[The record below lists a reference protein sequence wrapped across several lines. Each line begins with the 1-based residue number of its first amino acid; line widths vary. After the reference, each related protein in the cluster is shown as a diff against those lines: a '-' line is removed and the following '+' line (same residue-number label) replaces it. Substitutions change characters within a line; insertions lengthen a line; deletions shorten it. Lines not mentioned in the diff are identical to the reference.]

1 MQKLKTFWKA
11 FRFIFLVMPSRTFV
25 LLILTILEGAVPAL
39 LALIMKYL
47 VDTVIGGNTDSSL
60 FFYLIISWLFVM
72 VINQGIS
79 ALLRLTIDIY
89 NVKVS
94 CRTGELII
102 KKRLSIAGTSVFED
116 PEFQK
121 IYERISDTQYRIEN
135 FVNNFRY
142 WFKSIIE
149 FVSIFVLFLS
159 FEIWIPLAIFISILP
174 GIFAAKKI
182 AKLQLEEEDS
192 IYDIERKT
200 GYYRNVLV
208 SPQAAREIRL
218 FDFGNLFFNKFKTSS
233 KDLIKKNSGF
243 RKHIAALDFTGTGI
257 RIIAVALIMLILSK
271 KAANGSL
278 SAGSLAMFL
287 QSVFAFSSA
296 MLTIIE
302 FWAYQ
307 DSAIAFF
314 DRLFDFL
321 NINIEDRL
329 YICKNPRPFYGL
341 IKSVEFKNVSFSYDG
356 KRDILKNISFKINEK
371 EITALVGENGA
382 GKTTL
387 IKLLAR
393 FYDPNS
399 GEILV
404 NGINIKELDIDEYQ
418 KAISAVFQDYMKY
431 YISAEENISAGKSEN
446 LNLNKAEGLKEDKLK
461 VDLKFISDLPEKEK
475 TIVGT
480 YFGGTEIS
488 GGQWQRLAIA
498 RGLNKEYSLLLVDEP
513 TASIDPIQER
523 EIYKSI
529 LTKKEMTLLVTH
541 RLGSI
546 RMADRIFV
554 LREGKLIAEGNH
566 EKLMDSCEYYNK
578 LYSSQADMYI

>member
-11 FRFIFLVMPSRTFV
+11 FRFIFLAMPSRTFV

-94 CRTGELII
+94 CQIGELII

-182 AKLQLEEEDS
+182 AKLQLEEEES

-321 NINIEDRL
+321 NIEDRL

-431 YISAEENISAGKSEN
+431 YISAEENISAGKSKN

-461 VDLKFISDLPEKEK
+461 VDLKFIFNLPEKEK

-498 RGLNKEYSLLLVDEP
+498 RGLNKEHSLLLVDEP

-566 EKLMDSCEYYNK
+566 EKLMDSCKYYNK

>member
-11 FRFIFLVMPSRTFV
+11 FRFIFLAMPSRTFV

-94 CRTGELII
+94 CQIGELII

-321 NINIEDRL
+321 NIEDRL

>member
-11 FRFIFLVMPSRTFV
+11 FRFIFLAMPSRTFV

-94 CRTGELII
+94 CQIGELII

-142 WFKSIIE
+142 WCKSIIE

-182 AKLQLEEEDS
+182 AKLQLEEEES

-321 NINIEDRL
+321 NIEDRL

-431 YISAEENISAGKSEN
+431 YISAEENISAGKSKN

-461 VDLKFISDLPEKEK
+461 VDLKFIFNLPEKEK

-498 RGLNKEYSLLLVDEP
+498 RGLNKEHSLLLVDEP

-566 EKLMDSCEYYNK
+566 EKLMDSCKYYNK

>member
-321 NINIEDRL
+321 NIEDRL

>member
-11 FRFIFLVMPSRTFV
+11 FRFIFLAMPSRTFV

-94 CRTGELII
+94 CQIGELII

-321 NINIEDRL
+321 NIEDRL

-356 KRDILKNISFKINEK
+356 KRGILKNISFKINEK

-431 YISAEENISAGKSEN
+431 YISAEENISAGKSKN

-461 VDLKFISDLPEKEK
+461 VDLKFIFDLPEKEK

-498 RGLNKEYSLLLVDEP
+498 RGLNKEHSLLLVDEP

>member
-94 CRTGELII
+94 CQIGELII

-321 NINIEDRL
+321 NIEDRL

-431 YISAEENISAGKSEN
+431 YISAEENISAGKSKN

-461 VDLKFISDLPEKEK
+461 VDLKFIFDLPEKEK

-498 RGLNKEYSLLLVDEP
+498 RGLNKEHSLLLVDEP

-566 EKLMDSCEYYNK
+566 EKLMDSCEYYIK

>member
-121 IYERISDTQYRIEN
+121 IYERISDTQYHIEN

-321 NINIEDRL
+321 NIEDRL

-431 YISAEENISAGKSEN
+431 YISAEENISAGKSKN

-461 VDLKFISDLPEKEK
+461 VDLKFIFDLPEKEK

-498 RGLNKEYSLLLVDEP
+498 RGLNKEHSLLLVDEP

>member
-11 FRFIFLVMPSRTFV
+11 FRFIFLAMPSRTFV

-94 CRTGELII
+94 CQIGELII

-142 WFKSIIE
+142 WCKSIIE

-321 NINIEDRL
+321 NIEDRL

>member
-94 CRTGELII
+94 CQIGELII

-243 RKHIAALDFTGTGI
+243 RKHIAVLDFTGTGI

-321 NINIEDRL
+321 NIEDRL

-431 YISAEENISAGKSEN
+431 YISAEENISAGKSKN

-461 VDLKFISDLPEKEK
+461 VDLKFIFDLPEKEK

-498 RGLNKEYSLLLVDEP
+498 RGLNKEHSLLLVDEP

>member
-11 FRFIFLVMPSRTFV
+11 FRFIFLAMPSRTFV

-79 ALLRLTIDIY
+79 ALLRLSIDIY

-94 CRTGELII
+94 CQTGELII

-321 NINIEDRL
+321 NIEDRL

-488 GGQWQRLAIA
+488 GGQWQRLAIV
-498 RGLNKEYSLLLVDEP
+498 RGLNKEHSLLLVDEP

>member
-11 FRFIFLVMPSRTFV
+11 FRFIFLAMPSRTFV

-94 CRTGELII
+94 CQIGELII

-321 NINIEDRL
+321 NIEDRL

-431 YISAEENISAGKSEN
+431 YISAEENISAGKSKN

-461 VDLKFISDLPEKEK
+461 VDLKFIFDLPEKEK

-498 RGLNKEYSLLLVDEP
+498 RGLNKEHSLLLVDEP

>member
-94 CRTGELII
+94 CQIGELII

-243 RKHIAALDFTGTGI
+243 RKHIAVLDFTGTGI

-321 NINIEDRL
+321 NIEDRL

-431 YISAEENISAGKSEN
+431 YISAEENISAGKSKN

-461 VDLKFISDLPEKEK
+461 VDLKFIFDLPEKEK

>member
-11 FRFIFLVMPSRTFV
+11 FRFIFLAMPSRTFV

-94 CRTGELII
+94 CQIGELII

-321 NINIEDRL
+321 NIEDRL

-431 YISAEENISAGKSEN
+431 YISAEENISAGKSKN

-461 VDLKFISDLPEKEK
+461 VDLKFIFDLPEKEK

>member
-94 CRTGELII
+94 CQIGELII

-208 SPQAAREIRL
+208 SPQAAREIKL

-321 NINIEDRL
+321 NIEDRL

-431 YISAEENISAGKSEN
+431 YISAEENISAGKSKN

-461 VDLKFISDLPEKEK
+461 VDLKFIFDLPEKEK

-498 RGLNKEYSLLLVDEP
+498 RGLNKEHSLLLVDEP

>member
-94 CRTGELII
+94 CQIGELII

-321 NINIEDRL
+321 NIEDRL

-554 LREGKLIAEGNH
+554 LREGKLIAEGNR
-566 EKLMDSCEYYNK
+566 EKLMDSCEYDNK

>member
-11 FRFIFLVMPSRTFV
+11 FRFIFLAMPSRTFV

-94 CRTGELII
+94 CQIGELII

-121 IYERISDTQYRIEN
+121 IYEHISDTQYRIEN

-142 WFKSIIE
+142 WCKSIIE

-182 AKLQLEEEDS
+182 AKLQLEEEES

-321 NINIEDRL
+321 NIEDRL

-431 YISAEENISAGKSEN
+431 YISAEENISAGKSKN

-461 VDLKFISDLPEKEK
+461 VDLKFIFNLPEKEK

-498 RGLNKEYSLLLVDEP
+498 RGLNKEHSLLLVDEP

-566 EKLMDSCEYYNK
+566 EKLMDSCKYYNK

>member
-321 NINIEDRL
+321 NIEDRL

-431 YISAEENISAGKSEN
+431 YISAEENISAGKSKN

-461 VDLKFISDLPEKEK
+461 VDLKFIFDLPEKEK

-498 RGLNKEYSLLLVDEP
+498 RGLNKEHSLLLVDEP

>member
-94 CRTGELII
+94 CQIGELII

-321 NINIEDRL
+321 NIEDRL

-431 YISAEENISAGKSEN
+431 YISAEENISAGKSKN

-461 VDLKFISDLPEKEK
+461 VDLKFIFDLPEKEK

-480 YFGGTEIS
+480 YFDGTEIS

-498 RGLNKEYSLLLVDEP
+498 RGLNKEHSLLLVDEP

-529 LTKKEMTLLVTH
+529 LTKQEMTLLVTH

>member
-94 CRTGELII
+94 CQIGELII

-321 NINIEDRL
+321 NIEDRL

-431 YISAEENISAGKSEN
+431 YISAEENISAGKSKN

-461 VDLKFISDLPEKEK
+461 VDLKFIFDLPEKEK

-498 RGLNKEYSLLLVDEP
+498 RGLNKEHSLLLVDEP

>member
-11 FRFIFLVMPSRTFV
+11 FRFIFLAMPSRTFV

-94 CRTGELII
+94 CQIGELII

-208 SPQAAREIRL
+208 SPQAAREIRF

-321 NINIEDRL
+321 NIEDRL

-431 YISAEENISAGKSEN
+431 YISAEENISAGKSKN

-461 VDLKFISDLPEKEK
+461 VDLKFIFDLPEKEK

-498 RGLNKEYSLLLVDEP
+498 RGLNKEHSLLLVDEP

>member
-11 FRFIFLVMPSRTFV
+11 FRFIFLAIPSYTFV
-25 LLILTILEGAVPAL
+25 LLVLTVLEGAVPAL

-47 VDTVIGGNTDSSL
+47 VDAVIGGNTDSSF
-60 FFYLIISWLFVM
+60 FFYLIIFWLCAM
-72 VINQGIS
+72 VVSQGIS
-79 ALLRLTIDIY
+79 ILLRLTIDVY

-94 CRTGELII
+94 CRTGEAII
-102 KKRLSIAGTSVFED
+102 KKRLSIAGISIFEE

-174 GIFAAKKI
+174 GIFASKKI

-192 IYDIERKT
+192 IYDIEREA

-233 KDLIKKNSGF
+233 DALIKKNSGF
-243 RKHIAALDFTGTGI
+243 RRNIAVLDFAGTGI

-271 KAANGSL
+271 KAANGSV

-321 NINIEDRL
+321 NIEDRL
-329 YICKNPRPFYGL
+329 YISKDPRPFDGV
-341 IKSVEFKNVSFSYDG
+341 IKSIEFKNVSFSYDG
-356 KRDILKNISFKINEK
+356 KRDVLKNISFKINEK

-382 GKTTL
+382 GKTSL

-393 FYDPNS
+393 FYDPS
-399 GEILV
+399 GGEILI
-404 NGINIKELDIDEYQ
+404 NGINIKELDINEYQ
-418 KAISAVFQDYMKY
+418 KALSAVFQDYMKY
-431 YISAEENISAGKSEN
+431 YISAEENISAGRFQN
-446 LNLNKAEGLKEDKLK
+446 LNIGEDGCFLEGGLKL
-461 VDLKFISDLPEKEK
+461 DLKFISDLPEKEK
-475 TIVGT
+475 TTVGA

-498 RGLNKEYSLLLVDEP
+498 RGLNKEHSLLLVDEP

-523 EIYKSI
+523 EIYESI
-529 LTKKEMTLLVTH
+529 LTKKETTLLVTH

-546 RMADRIFV
+546 RRAGRILV
-554 LREGKLIAEGNH
+554 LREGELIAEGSH
-566 EKLMDSCEYYNK
+566 EKLMNSCEYYNK
-578 LYSSQADMYI
+578 LYSSQADMYV

>member
-94 CRTGELII
+94 CQIGELII

-321 NINIEDRL
+321 NIEDRL